1 MSLDEG
7 VQTSSRRRKAR
18 ERRAA
23 PGGTIHGHCR
33 VADVRLLETSARNTL
48 IRNNAMSTPSLRLSG
63 KRALVTGAARGI
75 GAAIALKLAED
86 GADVAITYEKS
97 VEKAEALAAEIRVLG
112 RKAIAIQANA
122 SSVEAASTAVE
133 QTVADLGGLDILVNN
148 AGVLFAGDFSEQ
160 PLEQIDLQLNVNV
173 RGVFLTTQAALRYVP
188 SGGRIIS
195 IGSNAG
201 LSVPFAGIAVYAA
214 TKSALESFTRG
225 LARELG
231 SREITVNLVR
241 PGPIDTDM
249 NPADGALA
257 PSILPILSIARYGR
271 TREVAEAVA
280 FLAGPG
286 AAYVTGSGIL
296 VDGGI
301 SA

>member
-1 MSLDEG
+1 MN
-7 VQTSSRRRKAR
+7 
-18 ERRAA
+18 AA
-23 PGGTIHGHCR
+23 
-33 VADVRLLETSARNTL
+33 
-48 IRNNAMSTPSLRLSG
+48 SLRLAG
-63 KRALVTGAARGI
+63 KRALITGAARGI

-97 VEKAEALAAEIRVLG
+97 AGKAEALVAELRALG
-112 RKAIAIQANA
+112 RKAVAIQADAA
-122 SSVEAASTAVE
+122 SSEAAKAAVE

-173 RGVFLTTQAALRYVP
+173 RGVFLITQAALKHIP
-188 SGGRIIS
+188 NGGRIIS

-231 SREITVNLVR
+231 PREITVNLVR

-257 PSILPILSIARYGR
+257 PAILPSLSIARYGQA
-271 TREVAEAVA
+271 REVAEAVT

>member
-1 MSLDEG
+1 M
-7 VQTSSRRRKAR
+7 
-18 ERRAA
+18 
-23 PGGTIHGHCR
+23 
-33 VADVRLLETSARNTL
+33 
-48 IRNNAMSTPSLRLSG
+48 NNIPTPPLAG

-86 GADVAITYEKS
+86 GADVAITYERS
-97 VEKAEALAAEIRVLG
+97 AEKAEALLAEIRAMG
-112 RKAIAIQANA
+112 RKAIAIQAD
-122 SSVEAASTAVE
+122 AASADAAKAAVE
-133 QTVADLGGLDILVNN
+133 RTVTDLGGLDILVNN
-148 AGVLFAGDFSEQ
+148 AGVLFTGDFSSQ
-160 PLEQIDLQLNVNV
+160 PLDEIDLQLNVNV
-173 RGVFLTTQAALRYVP
+173 RGVFLITQAALKHIP
-188 SGGRIIS
+188 NGGRIIS
-195 IGSNAG
+195 TGSNAG
-201 LSVPFAGIAVYAA
+201 LAVPFPGIAVYAA
-214 TKSALESFTRG
+214 TKSSLESFTRG

-231 SREITVNLVR
+231 PRDITVNLVR

-257 PSILPILSIARYGR
+257 PAILPSLSIARYGR

-286 AAYVTGSGIL
+286 AGYITGSGIL

>member
-1 MSLDEG
+1 MN
-7 VQTSSRRRKAR
+7 
-18 ERRAA
+18 
-23 PGGTIHGHCR
+23 I
-33 VADVRLLETSARNTL
+33 
-48 IRNNAMSTPSLRLSG
+48 PSLRLAG

-97 VEKAEALAAEIRVLG
+97 AEKAEGLAAEIRALG
-112 RKAIAIQANA
+112 RKAVAYQADAA
-122 SSVEAASTAVE
+122 SPEAAKTAVE

-148 AGVLFAGDFSEQ
+148 AGVLIAGDFSEQ
-160 PLEQIDLQLNVNV
+160 SLEEIDLQLNVNV
-173 RGVFLTTQAALRYVP
+173 RGVFLITQVALKHIP
-188 SGGRIIS
+188 NGGRIIS

-231 SREITVNLVR
+231 PRQITVNLVR

-257 PSILPILSIARYGR
+257 PSILPSLSIARYGQ
-271 TREVAEAVA
+271 TGEVAEAVA

-286 AAYVTGSGIL
+286 AAYITGSGIL

>member
-1 MSLDEG
+1 M
-7 VQTSSRRRKAR
+7 
-18 ERRAA
+18 
-23 PGGTIHGHCR
+23 
-33 VADVRLLETSARNTL
+33 
-48 IRNNAMSTPSLRLSG
+48 NNPTPLAG

-97 VEKAEALAAEIRVLG
+97 VDKAEALVAQVRALG
-112 RKAIAIQANA
+112 RNAVAIQAD
-122 SSVEAASTAVE
+122 AASPEASRNAVE
-133 QTVADLGGLDILVNN
+133 QTVVQLGGLDILVNN
-148 AGVLFAGDFSEQ
+148 AGVLLPGSFPEQ
-160 PLEQIDLQLNVNV
+160 PLEEIDLQLNVNV
-173 RGVFLTTQAALRYVP
+173 RGVFVITQAALKHIP
-188 SGGRIIS
+188 DGGRIIS
-195 IGSNAG
+195 VGSNAG

-231 SREITVNLVR
+231 PREITVNLVR

-249 NPADGALA
+249 NPADGPLA
-257 PSILPILSIARYGR
+257 ASILPSLSIARYGK

-301 SA
+301 AA

>member
-1 MSLDEG
+1 MN
-7 VQTSSRRRKAR
+7 
-18 ERRAA
+18 AA
-23 PGGTIHGHCR
+23 
-33 VADVRLLETSARNTL
+33 
-48 IRNNAMSTPSLRLSG
+48 SLRLAG
-63 KRALVTGAARGI
+63 KRALITGAARGI

-97 VEKAEALAAEIRVLG
+97 AGKAEALVAELRALG
-112 RKAIAIQANA
+112 RKAVAIQADAA
-122 SSVEAASTAVE
+122 SSEAAMAAVE

-173 RGVFLTTQAALRYVP
+173 RGVFLITQAALKHIP
-188 SGGRIIS
+188 NGGRIIS

-231 SREITVNLVR
+231 PREITVNLVR

-257 PSILPILSIARYGR
+257 LAILPSLSIARYGQA
-271 TREVAEAVA
+271 REVAEAVT

>member
-1 MSLDEG
+1 MN
-7 VQTSSRRRKAR
+7 
-18 ERRAA
+18 
-23 PGGTIHGHCR
+23 H
-33 VADVRLLETSARNTL
+33 
-48 IRNNAMSTPSLRLSG
+48 PSPPLAG

-97 VEKAEALAAEIRVLG
+97 SVQAEALASRIRALG
-112 RKAIAIQANA
+112 RNAIAIQAD
-122 SSVEAASTAVE
+122 AASPVASVAAVE
-133 QTVADLGGLDILVNN
+133 LAAADLGGLDILVNN
-148 AGVLFAGDFSEQ
+148 AGVLVAGPFGELS
-160 PLEQIDLQLNVNV
+160 LEDMDLQLNVNV
-173 RGVFLTTQAALRYVP
+173 RGVFVTTQAALKYIP
-188 SGGRIIS
+188 DGGRIVT

-201 LSVPFAGIAVYAA
+201 LAVPFAGIAVYAA
-214 TKSALESFTRG
+214 TKSAMESFTRG

-231 SREITVNLVR
+231 PRAITVNLVR

-249 NPADGALA
+249 NPADGPLA
-257 PSILPILSIARYGR
+257 ASILPSLSILRYGK

-286 AAYVTGSGIL
+286 AAYVTGSGML

-301 SA
+301 NA

>member
-1 MSLDEG
+1 MNI
-7 VQTSSRRRKAR
+7 A
-18 ERRAA
+18 
-23 PGGTIHGHCR
+23 
-33 VADVRLLETSARNTL
+33 TL
-48 IRNNAMSTPSLRLSG
+48 PLAG

-97 VEKAEALAAEIRVLG
+97 ADKAEALAAEIRALG
-112 RKAIAIQANA
+112 RKALAIQADA
-122 SSVEAASTAVE
+122 ACPEAAKTAVE

-148 AGVLFAGDFSEQ
+148 AGVLIAGAFSAQ
-160 PLEQIDLQLNVNV
+160 SLEEIDLQLNVNV
-173 RGVFLTTQAALRYVP
+173 RGVFVTTQVALQHIP
-188 SGGRIIS
+188 NGGRVVT

-214 TKSALESFTRG
+214 TKSAMESFTRG

-231 SREITVNLVR
+231 PRDITVNLVR

-249 NPADGALA
+249 NPADGPLA
-257 PSILPILSIARYGR
+257 PSILPSLSIARYGK

>member
-1 MSLDEG
+1 MN
-7 VQTSSRRRKAR
+7 
-18 ERRAA
+18 
-23 PGGTIHGHCR
+23 
-33 VADVRLLETSARNTL
+33 TSAL
-48 IRNNAMSTPSLRLSG
+48 GLAG

-86 GADVAITYEKS
+86 GADVAITYARS
-97 VEKAEALAAEIRVLG
+97 AEKAEALAAEIRALG
-112 RKAIAIQANA
+112 RRAIAIQAD
-122 SSVEAASTAVE
+122 AASPETAKAAVE
-133 QTVADLGGLDILVNN
+133 QTVAALGGLDILVNN
-148 AGVLFAGDFSEQ
+148 AGVLIAGAFSAQ
-160 PLEQIDLQLNVNV
+160 SLEEMDLQLNVNV
-173 RGVFLTTQAALRYVP
+173 RGVFVTTQVALEHIP
-188 SGGRIIS
+188 NGGRVIT

-201 LSVPFAGIAVYAA
+201 LSVPFAGIAVYSA
-214 TKSALESFTRG
+214 TKSAMESFTRG

-231 SREITVNLVR
+231 PRDITVNLVR

-249 NPADGALA
+249 NPADGPLA
-257 PSILPILSIARYGR
+257 PSILPSLSIARYGK

>member
-1 MSLDEG
+1 MN
-7 VQTSSRRRKAR
+7 
-18 ERRAA
+18 
-23 PGGTIHGHCR
+23 H
-33 VADVRLLETSARNTL
+33 
-48 IRNNAMSTPSLRLSG
+48 PSPPLAG

-97 VEKAEALAAEIRVLG
+97 SVQAEALASRIRALG
-112 RKAIAIQANA
+112 RNAIAIQAD
-122 SSVEAASTAVE
+122 AASPVASVAAVE
-133 QTVADLGGLDILVNN
+133 LAAADLGGLDILVNN
-148 AGVLFAGDFSEQ
+148 AGVLVAGPFGELS
-160 PLEQIDLQLNVNV
+160 LEDMDLQLNVNV
-173 RGVFLTTQAALRYVP
+173 RGVFVTTQAALKYIP
-188 SGGRIIS
+188 DGGRIVT

-201 LSVPFAGIAVYAA
+201 LAVPFAGIAVYAA
-214 TKSALESFTRG
+214 TKSAMESFTRG

-231 SREITVNLVR
+231 PRAITVNLVR

-249 NPADGALA
+249 NPADGPLA
-257 PSILPILSIARYGR
+257 ASILPSLSIPRYGK

-286 AAYVTGSGIL
+286 AAYVTGSGML

-301 SA
+301 NA

>member
-1 MSLDEG
+1 MSH
-7 VQTSSRRRKAR
+7 SSL
-18 ERRAA
+18 
-23 PGGTIHGHCR
+23 PL
-33 VADVRLLETSARNTL
+33 V
-48 IRNNAMSTPSLRLSG
+48 G

-86 GADVAITYEKS
+86 GADIAITYEKS
-97 VEKAEALAAEIRVLG
+97 AEKAEALAVHIRALG
-112 RKAIAIQANA
+112 RRAIAIQAD
-122 SSVEAASTAVE
+122 AASPEASIAAVE
-133 QTVADLGGLDILVNN
+133 RTATDLGGLDILVNN
-148 AGVLFAGDFSEQ
+148 AGVLVAGPFADQS
-160 PLEQIDLQLNVNV
+160 LEEMDRQLNINV
-173 RGVFLTTQAALRYVP
+173 RGVFVTTQAALKHMP
-188 SGGRIIS
+188 DGGRIVT
-195 IGSNAG
+195 IGSNVG
-201 LSVPFAGIAVYAA
+201 LTVPFAGIAVYAA

-231 SREITVNLVR
+231 PRAITANLVR

-249 NPADGALA
+249 NPADGSLA
-257 PSILPILSIARYGR
+257 ASILPNLSIARYGK

>member
-1 MSLDEG
+1 MNPSSLPLAG
-7 VQTSSRRRKAR
+7 R
-18 ERRAA
+18 
-23 PGGTIHGHCR
+23 
-33 VADVRLLETSARNTL
+33 
-48 IRNNAMSTPSLRLSG
+48 
-63 KRALVTGAARGI
+63 RALVTGAARGI

-97 VEKAEALAAEIRVLG
+97 AEKAEALAAEIRALG
-112 RKAIAIQANA
+112 RKAIAVQAD
-122 SSVEAASTAVE
+122 AASPDASIAAVE
-133 QTVADLGGLDILVNN
+133 RTVAELGGLDILINN
-148 AGVLFAGDFSEQ
+148 AGVLVAGPFSDLT
-160 PLEQIDLQLNVNV
+160 LEEMDLQLNVNV
-173 RGVFLTTQAALRYVP
+173 RGVFVTTQAALKHIP
-188 SGGRIIS
+188 DGGRIVT

-201 LSVPFAGIAVYAA
+201 LAVPFPGIAVYAA
-214 TKSALESFTRG
+214 TKSAMESFTRG

-231 SREITVNLVR
+231 PRAITVNLVR

-249 NPADGALA
+249 NPADGPLA
-257 PSILPILSIARYGR
+257 PSILPSLSIARYGK
-271 TREVAEAVA
+271 TREVADAVA

>member
-1 MSLDEG
+1 M
-7 VQTSSRRRKAR
+7 
-18 ERRAA
+18 
-23 PGGTIHGHCR
+23 
-33 VADVRLLETSARNTL
+33 
-48 IRNNAMSTPSLRLSG
+48 NNIPTPPLAGR
-63 KRALVTGAARGI
+63 RALVTGAARGI

-97 VEKAEALAAEIRVLG
+97 AEKAEALLAEIRVMG
-112 RKAIAIQANA
+112 RKAIAIQAD
-122 SSVEAASTAVE
+122 AASADAAKAAVE
-133 QTVADLGGLDILVNN
+133 RTVTDLGGLDILVNN
-148 AGVLFAGDFSEQ
+148 AGVLFAGEFSSQ
-160 PLEQIDLQLNVNV
+160 PLDEIDLQLNVNV
-173 RGVFLTTQAALRYVP
+173 RGVFLITQAALKHIP
-188 SGGRIIS
+188 DGGRIIS
-195 IGSNAG
+195 TGSNAG
-201 LSVPFAGIAVYAA
+201 LAVPFAGIAVYAA

-231 SREITVNLVR
+231 PRDITVNLVR

-257 PSILPILSIARYGR
+257 PAILPSLSIARYGR

-286 AAYVTGSGIL
+286 AGYITGSGIL

>member
-1 MSLDEG
+1 MNI
-7 VQTSSRRRKAR
+7 
-18 ERRAA
+18 AA
-23 PGGTIHGHCR
+23 P
-33 VADVRLLETSARNTL
+33 RLA
-48 IRNNAMSTPSLRLSG
+48 G

-97 VEKAEALAAEIRVLG
+97 AEKAEALAAEIRTLG
-112 RKAIAIQANA
+112 RKAVAIQADAA
-122 SSVEAASTAVE
+122 SPEAAKTAVE

-148 AGVLFAGDFSEQ
+148 AGVLVAGAFSAQ
-160 PLEQIDLQLNVNV
+160 SLEEIDLQLNVNV
-173 RGVFLTTQAALRYVP
+173 RGVFVTTQIALQHIP
-188 SGGRIIS
+188 NGGRVIT

-214 TKSALESFTRG
+214 TKSAMESFTRG

-231 SREITVNLVR
+231 PRDITVNLVR

-249 NPADGALA
+249 NPADGPLA
-257 PSILPILSIARYGR
+257 PSILPNLSIARYGK

-280 FLAGPG
+280 FLAGPS
-286 AAYVTGSGIL
+286 ADYVTGSGIL

>member
-1 MSLDEG
+1 MS
-7 VQTSSRRRKAR
+7 
-18 ERRAA
+18 
-23 PGGTIHGHCR
+23 
-33 VADVRLLETSARNTL
+33 
-48 IRNNAMSTPSLRLSG
+48 RLSG
-63 KRALVTGAARGI
+63 KRALVTGGSRGI
-75 GAAIALKLAED
+75 GAAIARQLAAD

-97 VEKAEALAAEIRVLG
+97 AERAEALAAELRALG
-112 RKAIAIQANA
+112 RKAVAIQAD
-122 SSVEAASTAVE
+122 AASGDPAKAAVE

-173 RGVFLTTQAALRYVP
+173 RGVFLITQAALKHIP
-188 SGGRIIS
+188 NGGRIIS

-231 SREITVNLVR
+231 PREITVNLVR

-257 PSILPILSIARYGR
+257 PAILPSLAIARYGQA
-271 TREVAEAVA
+271 REVAEAVT

>member
-1 MSLDEG
+1 MN
-7 VQTSSRRRKAR
+7 
-18 ERRAA
+18 
-23 PGGTIHGHCR
+23 
-33 VADVRLLETSARNTL
+33 VA
-48 IRNNAMSTPSLRLSG
+48 SLRLAG

-97 VEKAEALAAEIRVLG
+97 AAQAEALVAELRALG
-112 RKAIAIQANA
+112 RKAVAIQADAA
-122 SSVEAASTAVE
+122 SSDAAKAAVE

-173 RGVFLTTQAALRYVP
+173 RGVFLITQAALKHIP
-188 SGGRIIS
+188 NGGRIIS

-231 SREITVNLVR
+231 PREITVNLVR

-257 PSILPILSIARYGR
+257 PAILPSLAIARYGQA
-271 TREVAEAVA
+271 REVAEAVT